1 MPYWYYQN
9 KLDSWMYTLSSSRN
23 TQNCVYQ
30 CCIPF
35 TVSNISIHCVKMSRF
50 VILLRRMQIHYILH
64 WLWYRMT
71 DIKTASKQ
79 LKVKTDILLLSSMLE
94 PRRQH
99 LLCGCRILR
108 RQCKLV
114 VIGLRHERILRR
126 TNSAAA
132 SFLSLI
138 KTDSLLC

>member
-1 MPYWYYQN
+1 
-9 KLDSWMYTLSSSRN
+9 MYRIPLSKN
-23 TQNCVYQ
+23 TQNCFCQ

-35 TVSNISIHCVKMSRF
+35 PGGNISIHYVKMSLF
-50 VILLRRMQIHYILH
+50 VVLLRRMQIHDILH
-64 WLWYRMT
+64 LLRYRIT

-79 LKVKTDILLLSSMLE
+79 LKVKTDILLLSSMLG